1 MGIYD
6 EDLSWVYKAGKQV
19 PSPPAGWLNA
29 FNVSKALKYLK
40 MDDTAFMTQVSI
52 WRAINIDVIN
62 KDTGEFHFGTTH
74 FPLPPIIRFD
84 PYIVSFWDSFKGGGD
99 TATDLLD
106 RFQERV
112 GLRSE
117 NNMATARLLMMLR
130 SHSIAVINGVMPTSL
145 TFP

>member
-1 MGIYD
+1 
-6 EDLSWVYKAGKQV
+6 
-19 PSPPAGWLNA
+19 
-29 FNVSKALKYLK
+29 VSKALKYLK

-62 KDTGEFHFGTTH
+62 KDAGECFSGTTH